1 VIQRSLTVVVVV
13 GVAVALAC
21 VDMSAP
27 NGPAA
32 ISNLKLPSPSVVV
45 GDVMRD
51 SNGTPAPLTIT
62 AFDANGVPAIATGAQ
77 FFITDTVKAAHLA
90 GGTLLTG
97 DKIGS
102 TVIIGQVGS
111 LQTNPV
117 TVPVTFL
124 PFKMAKTATGS
135 NTGPDTTLVAPL
147 TADTTVTSV
156 ANLSLRVS
164 SALDSASQGIVV
176 RYTIART
183 LTPKDVS
190 RPAVII
196 GDNSNKPAKAD
207 TTSAAGISTRKLIV
221 FPALLGDAA
230 LLAGTKTDTAIVE
243 ARASYKGA
251 ELNGS
256 PVRFIIAV
264 RVSLSGK

>member
-1 VIQRSLTVVVVV
+1 VIQRVFTAVVVVAVVV
-13 GVAVALAC
+13 GLAC

-51 SNGTPAPLTIT
+51 SNGVPAPFTIT
-62 AFDANGVPAIATGAQ
+62 AFDANGVPTISPSAQ

-90 GGTLLTG
+90 GGNLLTG

-124 PFKMAKTATGS
+124 PSEMVKTGPIS
-135 NTGPDTTLVAPL
+135 NAGPDTTLVVPL
-147 TADTTVTSV
+147 TGDTTVNRF
-156 ANLSLRVS
+156 ANLSLRVL

-176 RYTIART
+176 RYTLVRT
-183 LTPKDVS
+183 LTPKDAS

-196 GDNSNKPAKAD
+196 GDDNNKPVKTD
-207 TTSAAGISTRKLIV
+207 TTDGSGTASRRLVV

-251 ELNGS
+251 ELSNS

-264 RVSLSGK
+264 RVALQ